1 MKVIIKISKTSV
13 LILLMIITSVSW
25 CLGQQEAMYT
35 QYMFNGLAINP
46 AYAGLH
52 QTLEFT
58 ALARQQWTG
67 LEGAPSTQTFTA
79 HSPLNN
85 KRIGLG
91 LSVIHDKIGVTSQ
104 FGAYAAY
111 SYRIQFHNK
120 GVLSMGL
127 QAGFTQ
133 YQEDLTQLQGSIRNP
148 NDPNFSQDEVSK
160 FMPNFGAGL
169 YYYTKRYYLG
179 LSAPHLV
186 QNKLDNLE
194 ISDSEAKQRRHYFF
208 NAGYVFD
215 LSQSVKFK
223 PNFLIKVVEGAPLAV
238 DINLNF
244 LFQEVVWAG
253 ISYRSFDSF
262 NAILQVNVSEQL
274 SIGYAYDFATTTDLK
289 RLHSGSHEL
298 MLTYRLKAPRR
309 ETLLPKF
316 RRFAPRYF

>member
-1 MKVIIKISKTSV
+1 MKVLKNLNIIFGV
-13 LILLMIITSVSW
+13 IIALNLASTEW
-25 CLGQQEAMYT
+25 CLSQQQAMFT

-46 AYAGLH
+46 AYAGSH

-58 ALARQQWTG
+58 ALAREQWTG

-85 KRIGLG
+85 RSIGLG
-91 LSVIHDKIGVTSQ
+91 LSVIHDRIGITSQ
-104 FGAYAAY
+104 FGAYGAY

-179 LSAPHLV
+179 LSSPHLI
-186 QNKLDNLE
+186 QNKLDDIE
-194 ISDSEAKQRRHYFF
+194 SAADSEAKQKRHYFF
-208 NAGYVFD
+208 TTGYVFD
-215 LSQSVKFK
+215 LSRSVKFK
-223 PNFLIKVVEGAPLAV
+223 PNLLLKVVEGAPMEA
-238 DINLNF
+238 DINMNF
-244 LFQEVVWAG
+244 LFQELLWVGV
-253 ISYRSFDSF
+253 SYRSFDSF
-262 NAILQVNVSEQL
+262 DAIIQLNVTEQF
-274 SIGYAYDFATTTDLK
+274 SVGYAYDFATTTDLK
-289 RLHSGSHEL
+289 RLHTGSHEL
-298 MLTYRLKAPRR
+298 MLNYRLKPPRR
-309 ETLLPKF
+309 RMLT
-316 RRFAPRYF
+316 PRYF

>member
-1 MKVIIKISKTSV
+1 MVLTTIISHLSQ
-13 LILLMIITSVSW
+13 
-25 CLGQQEAMYT
+25 GQQQAMYT

-46 AYAGLH
+46 AYAGSH

-79 HSPLNN
+79 HSPLKN
-85 KRIGLG
+85 RSIGLG
-91 LSVIHDKIGVTSQ
+91 LSVIHDKIGVTGQ
-104 FGAYAAY
+104 FGIYGAY

-148 NDPNFSQDEVSK
+148 GDPNFSQDQVSK

-169 YYYTKRYYLG
+169 YYYTKRYYMG
-179 LSAPHLV
+179 ISSPHIV
-186 QNKLDNLE
+186 QNKLDDIE
-194 ISDSEAKQRRHYFF
+194 TFDSEAKQSRHYFF
-208 NAGYVFD
+208 TTGYVFD
-215 LSQSVKFK
+215 LSRSVKFK
-223 PNFLIKVVEGAPLAV
+223 PNLLLKVVEGAPVEA

-244 LFQEVVWAG
+244 LFQELLWAG
-253 ISYRSFDSF
+253 VSYRSFDSF
-262 NAILQVNVSEQL
+262 DAILQLNVTEQF

-298 MLTYRLKAPRR
+298 MLNYRLKPPRR
-309 ETLLPKF
+309 RMLT
-316 RRFAPRYF
+316 PRYF

>member
-1 MKVIIKISKTSV
+1 MKLLNNRNKKYGVIIALTLTS
-13 LILLMIITSVSW
+13 IQW
-25 CLGQQEAMYT
+25 CHGQQQAMFT

-46 AYAGLH
+46 AYAGSH

-58 ALARQQWTG
+58 ALAREQWTG

-85 KRIGLG
+85 RSIGLG
-91 LSVIHDKIGVTSQ
+91 LSVIHDKIGITSQ
-104 FGAYAAY
+104 FGVYGAY

-148 NDPNFSQDEVSK
+148 NDPNFSQDEVGK

-179 LSAPHLV
+179 ISSPHLV
-186 QNKLDNLE
+186 QNKLDDLE
-194 ISDSEAKQRRHYFF
+194 VASDSEAKQKRHYFLTT
-208 NAGYVFD
+208 GYVFD
-215 LSQSVKFK
+215 LSRSIKFK
-223 PNFLIKVVEGAPLAV
+223 PNLLLKVVEGAPMSA

-244 LFQEVVWAG
+244 LFQEMLWAG

-262 NAILQVNVSEQL
+262 DAIIQLDVTEQF

-289 RLHSGSHEL
+289 RLHTGSHEL
-298 MLTYRLKAPRR
+298 MLNYRLKPPRR
-309 ETLLPKF
+309 RMLT
-316 RRFAPRYF
+316 PRYF